1 VICQS
6 VRAQHTYPTFL
17 FPTVH
22 LYPPALARAPPVI
35 VAAVHMEMA
44 VAPGRREALG
54 KLSRHLS
61 CSSIVGTLLHDHAV
75 GSSMRPQMLGR
86 GALDVSGRLTTCVCV
101 ACVCVACVYMCVHP
115 DGPQTVEA
123 WEGCCCCCPVSTHV
137 YHAVDCGLL

>member
-1 VICQS
+1 MQGDMLVGSCATYIPDLPFPYS
-6 VRAQHTYPTFL
+6 TSLPARAR
-17 FPTVH
+17 
-22 LYPPALARAPPVI
+22 ARAPPVI

-54 KLSRHLS
+54 KLSRHLL
-61 CSSIVGTLLHDHAV
+61 CSSIVGTLPHDHAA

-86 GALDVSGRLTTCVCV
+86 GALDVSGRLTT
-101 ACVCVACVYMCVHP
+101 CVCVACVYMCVHP